1 MKKSVLFFTGLIV
14 IVFVLTTTPETY
26 ADIDDLL
33 RPYET
38 GERDF
43 ERFEIG
49 DLIVFWHQRTIDGA
63 IVEKDQ
69 IVYQFDSQSEQLL
82 NKKMNWREDLPKNIT
97 VNIDAG
103 EAESRVAGEPIS
115 ATLYIISPESDVY
128 IVDPVPE
135 NPCWVVRAMRD
146 GKMRIVIIDA
156 ATGDSLGYGVPP
168 PYSSFSLTGPWYDDP
183 CEGAWT
189 GWYQSAEYW
198 FNLMGYNCEAVAWP
212 AKGVIQGHVQSM
224 S

>member
-1 MKKSVLFFTGLIV
+1 MKYSILIFTLLIHVV
-14 IVFVLTTTPETY
+14 IIPIMASQAY
-26 ADIDDLL
+26 AELDDLL
-33 RPYET
+33 KPYET
-38 GERDF
+38 GDIEF
-43 ERFEIG
+43 ERMEIG

-69 IVYQFDSQSEQLL
+69 IVYQFDSETEQFLS
-82 NKKMNWREDLPKNIT
+82 KKMNWREDLPRNIT

-103 EAESRVAGEPIS
+103 EAESRVEGEPIS
-115 ATLYIISPESDVY
+115 STLYIVSPESDVY
-128 IVDPVPE
+128 IVDPIPE
-135 NPCWVVRAMRD
+135 NPCWVVRVMRD
-146 GKMRIVIIDA
+146 DYMRIVIIDA
-156 ATGDSLGYGVPP
+156 ASGDSLGYGVPP

-189 GWYQSAEYW
+189 AWYQSAEYW